1 MGVKSASAAI
11 LHKVAMPRRPELDAL
26 RGLFLVWMTLTHLP
40 TRMSDLVNTPFG
52 FVSSA
57 DGFVFLS
64 AMLVSQIYIRQAAGD
79 ADVLR
84 TKLWKRALRVYIY
97 HVILLTVAF
106 TVVAAVA
113 VTRHRPALANLL
125 DFYLAHPVVA
135 VVGSLLLIYCP
146 PLLDILPMYVLFL
159 LLSPFVLF
167 TAMKRG
173 WTVVVS
179 GSLLVWLLAQ
189 FGLRVFMHNLV
200 VHVTH
205 LPIPVQETGAFDLF
219 SWQWIW
225 ISGMWIGARSAEGHN
240 PLSRITG
247 KWVVLCGVL
256 VLFFIGVRHEWFG
269 PHLTPQAFGYTLD
282 KWRIGPL
289 RMVNLVAC
297 AGVIYWLRK
306 YVKMA
311 VSREPFLTLGA
322 ASMEVFC
329 THLLFVFVGLALL
342 YNEVPQLHGIY
353 AILLLAVTFAGLL
366 FVATRQVRKKQ
377 QERRARKAAE
387 ALAAANT
394 QAFFNPV
401 KMEDEPLTSNNA
413 FVALAP
419 EPVNLNNS

>member
-1 MGVKSASAAI
+1 MSVKESSAAL
-11 LHKVAMPRRPELDAL
+11 LHKIAIPRRPELDAL

-40 TRMSDLVNTPFG
+40 TRMSDMVNTPFG

-64 AMLVSQIYIRQAAGD
+64 AMLVSQIYLRQAAGD
-79 ADVLR
+79 PDVLR
-84 TKLWKRALRVYIY
+84 NKLWKRALRVYIY

-106 TVVAAVA
+106 TVVAAIA
-113 VTRHRPALANLL
+113 VTKHRVALTNLL
-125 DFYLAHPVVA
+125 DFYLAHPAVA
-135 VVGSLLLIYCP
+135 IIGSLLLIYCP

-167 TAMKRG
+167 AAMKRG
-173 WTVVVS
+173 WTVVVC
-179 GSLLVWLLAQ
+179 GSLGVWLLAQ

-205 LPIPVQETGAFDLF
+205 LPIPLQETGAFDLF

-225 ISGMWIGARSAEGHN
+225 VAGMWIGAESAAGKN
-240 PLSRITG
+240 PLSHLTG
-247 KWVVLCGVL
+247 KWTIVCGVL
-256 VLFFIGVRHEWFG
+256 CLFFIGVRHEWFG
-269 PHLTPQAFGYTLD
+269 PRVTPQAFGYALD

-289 RMVNLVAC
+289 RMINLVAC

-306 YVKMA
+306 YVKML

-342 YNEVPQLHGIY
+342 YNEVPQLHGLY
-353 AILLLAVTFAGLL
+353 AILLLTVTFAGLL
-366 FVATRQVRKKQ
+366 FVASRQVRRKQ
-377 QERRARKAAE
+377 AERRARKAAE
-387 ALAAANT
+387 AARQSAEGAPSPETIAA
-394 QAFFNPV
+394 QA
-401 KMEDEPLTSNNA
+401 
-413 FVALAP
+413 
-419 EPVNLNNS
+419 

>member
-1 MGVKSASAAI
+1 MGVKSAAESVRHASAGVKSASAAI
-11 LHKVAMPRRPELDAL
+11 MHSVAMPRRPELDAL

-64 AMLVSQIYIRQAAGD
+64 AMLVSQIYLRQAAGD
-79 ADVLR
+79 AEVLR

-97 HVILLTVAF
+97 HVILLAVAF

-113 VTRHRPALANLL
+113 VTQHRTALTNLL
-125 DFYLAHPVVA
+125 DFYLAHPAVA
-135 VVGSLLLIYCP
+135 IIGSLLLIYCP

-159 LLSPFVLF
+159 LLTPFILY
-167 TAMKRG
+167 AAIKRG
-173 WTVVVS
+173 WILVVC
-179 GSLLVWLLAQ
+179 GSWLVWLAAQ
-189 FGLRVFMHNLV
+189 FGARVFIHNLV
-200 VHVTH
+200 VRITH
-205 LPIPVQETGAFDLF
+205 LPIPLQETGAFDLF

-225 ISGMWIGARSAEGHN
+225 ISGMWIGARSAEGHD
-240 PLSRITG
+240 PLARVTG
-247 KWVVLCGVL
+247 KWTALCGAL
-256 VLFFIGVRHEWFG
+256 CLFFIAVRHHWLG
-269 PHLTPQAFGYTLD
+269 PHLTTEAFGYSLD

-289 RMVNLVAC
+289 RMVNLIAC
-297 AGVIYWLRK
+297 TVVIYWLRK

-353 AILLLAVTFAGLL
+353 ALLLLAGTFAGLI
-366 FVATRQVRKKQ
+366 FVASRQVRRKQ
-377 QERRARKAAE
+377 AERRAKKAA
-387 ALAAANT
+387 AAAELSAKPDAPVLAS
-394 QAFFNPV
+394 QA
-401 KMEDEPLTSNNA
+401 
-413 FVALAP
+413 
-419 EPVNLNNS
+419 